1 MIVWR
6 VVGLLAC
13 DSSGFLR
20 LPACIELLQQRQQQ
34 QALTLHCFQPCLISE
49 CVRVERGVAATG
61 RPTDACSLAACVYH
75 LTLAEA
81 SR

>member
-34 QALTLHCFQPCLISE
+34 QAPDPALFSALS
-49 CVRVERGVAATG
+49 
-61 RPTDACSLAACVYH
+61 Y
-75 LTLAEA
+75 
-81 SR
+81 